1 MLPLLVTVPVL
12 LAFLG
17 TGAYCL
23 LRCVRGAD
31 GPVVRVN
38 DAAHVL
44 MSAEMALMAAG
55 ARGLVQPQLI
65 ASGLAVGWFAVQAT
79 GVPLGAGAWRVG
91 ALVVRP
97 GCPGRWRVLHHGL
110 LMVLTIW
117 MLAPL
122 APSPMGGMAMTTAP
136 SASGGSVAAGVYCL
150 AAALGLGW
158 LRTGR
163 RADEVAIHVTMAV
176 GMGVMLVA
184 PALL

>member
-1 MLPLLVTVPVL
+1 MLPLLVTAPLL

-17 TGAYCL
+17 TGVYCL

-44 MSAEMALMAAG
+44 MSGEMALMAAG

-122 APSPMGGMAMTTAP
+122 APSPMGGMAMTAAP
-136 SASGGSVAAGVYCL
+136 SASGGSVVAGVYCL

-163 RADEVAIHVTMAV
+163 RPGEVAIHVTMAA

>member
-1 MLPLLVTVPVL
+1 MLPLLVTVPL
-12 LAFLG
+12 LLVFLG
-17 TGAYCL
+17 TGLYCL

-44 MSAEMALMAAG
+44 MSAEMALMVVG

-79 GVPLGAGAWRVG
+79 GVPLGAGAWRVS

-110 LMVLTIW
+110 LMMLTVW

-122 APSPMGGMAMTTAP
+122 APSSMGGMAMTAAP
-136 SASGGSVAAGVYCL
+136 SASGGSVVAGVYCL

-163 RADEVAIHVTMAV
+163 RPGEVAIHVTMAA